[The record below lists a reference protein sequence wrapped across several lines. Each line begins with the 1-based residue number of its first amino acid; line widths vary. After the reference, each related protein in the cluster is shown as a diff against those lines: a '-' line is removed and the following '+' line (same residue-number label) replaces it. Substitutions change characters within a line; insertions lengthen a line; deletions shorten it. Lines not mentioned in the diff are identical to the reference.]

1 MTRWEVLVTEDVV
14 EADAW
19 EEMVVSGLDGLGKAV
34 VVRKDVP
41 EGGPV
46 VCEVLV
52 GTEGVSAE

>member
-41 EGGPV
+41 VGVPV
-46 VCEVLV
+46 LWTVLV
-52 GTEGVSAE
+52 GTAGEDAA